1 MVIVKKYIFN
11 KYIKDNNLIKKN
23 SCMDILYYNNEGIV
37 KAQELHGM
45 FFNQFVINEYSTQEE
60 TLDLIT
66 SIFNN
71 K

>member
-1 MVIVKKYIFN
+1 MIAVKEQTFY

-23 SCMDILYYNNEGIV
+23 SCMDILYYNNEGVV

-45 FFNQFVINEYSTQEE
+45 FFNQFVIDEYSNQEE
-60 TLDLIT
+60 TLDFVT